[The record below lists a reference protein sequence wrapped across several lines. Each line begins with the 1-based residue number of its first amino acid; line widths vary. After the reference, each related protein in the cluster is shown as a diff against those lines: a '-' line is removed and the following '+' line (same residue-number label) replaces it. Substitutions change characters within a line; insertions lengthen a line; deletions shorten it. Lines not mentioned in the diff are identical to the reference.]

1 METKNKKQKIPAA
14 TEEHAVILDYL
25 SLGYVNSDMS
35 KFKGKAIAQAIGT
48 DYFTLLELVP
58 KRGVDLEIQDTV
70 YIGKGKRDN
79 GPRRINETYTIFRHF
94 AERKAVMT

>member
-58 KRGVDLEIQDTV
+58 KRGALPQKERRQVITEKTVTKAEKEKETKYIKFLENQTM
-70 YIGKGKRDN
+70 K
-79 GPRRINETYTIFRHF
+79 T
-94 AERKAVMT
+94 

>member
-58 KRGVDLEIQDTV
+58 KRGVDLEFRTL
-70 YIGKGKRDN
+70 YILEKEK
-79 GPRRINETYTIFRHF
+79 ETKYIKFL
-94 AERKAVMT
+94 EN

>member
-70 YIGKGKRDN
+70 YMIRQRELKQKWQKW
-79 GPRRINETYTIFRHF
+79 IKETLLFKT
-94 AERKAVMT
+94 

>member
-35 KFKGKAIAQAIGT
+35 KFKGKAISL
-48 DYFTLLELVP
+48 Y
-58 KRGVDLEIQDTV
+58 
-70 YIGKGKRDN
+70 
-79 GPRRINETYTIFRHF
+79 
-94 AERKAVMT
+94 

>member
-35 KFKGKAIAQAIGT
+35 KFKGKAISLYQNQFLKEELIQK
-48 DYFTLLELVP
+48 FRTLYILE
-58 KRGVDLEIQDTV
+58 KEKETKYIKFLENQTM
-70 YIGKGKRDN
+70 K
-79 GPRRINETYTIFRHF
+79 T
-94 AERKAVMT
+94 